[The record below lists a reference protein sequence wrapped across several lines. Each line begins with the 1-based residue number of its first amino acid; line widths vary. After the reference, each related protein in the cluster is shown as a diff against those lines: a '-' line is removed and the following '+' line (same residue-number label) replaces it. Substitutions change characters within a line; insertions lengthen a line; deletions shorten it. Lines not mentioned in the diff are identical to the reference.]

1 MSFWSGSYKL
11 QPGYAEDIGRL
22 GGLAGRVRQ
31 WGEGVGLGAAGK
43 SAKKLIKGFGSGNF
57 DNNPVFESFFNP
69 IRNQTAVAMGE
80 NERRA
85 RMGVNALVPGQQAG
99 LLNAQTNVANERAQ
113 RTGALAMQ
121 DMLPALYG
129 QATNTFA
136 QARGQKLGAQESA
149 FGQEADIEGA
159 IQRARQAGTYK
170 TGGFL
175 GALGKIGAIAGPL
188 AGALIPGLGPALGA
202 ASKVGSIAGRAGGA
216 AATGAG
222 AAAGRAYGY

>member
-1 MSFWSGSYKL
+1 MSWLTGSYKMM
-11 QPGYAEDIGRL
+11 PGVAEDIGRL
-22 GGLAGRVRQ
+22 GGLRDRVKD
-31 WGEGVGLGAAGK
+31 WGANVGLGAAGK
-43 SAKKLIKGFGSGNF
+43 SAKKMIKAFGSGNL

-80 NERRA
+80 NDRRA
-85 RMGVNALVPGQQAG
+85 RMGVNAIAGQQAG

-121 DMLPALYG
+121 EMMPQLYG

-149 FGQEADIEGA
+149 FGQESDIESA
-159 IQRARQAGTYK
+159 IARARKEGTYK

-175 GALGKIGAIAGPL
+175 GALGKIAQIAGPIAAGVLTGGASTAVGGL
-188 AGALIPGLGPALGA
+188 AGMGGRAAGQA
-202 ASKVGSIAGRAGGA
+202 ASMFGRVV
-216 AATGAG
+216 
-222 AAAGRAYGY
+222 